1 MITSINVNVIN
12 HRFVIINDTEFLTV
26 LFTTLFSSW

>member
-1 MITSINVNVIN
+1 MITSIIN